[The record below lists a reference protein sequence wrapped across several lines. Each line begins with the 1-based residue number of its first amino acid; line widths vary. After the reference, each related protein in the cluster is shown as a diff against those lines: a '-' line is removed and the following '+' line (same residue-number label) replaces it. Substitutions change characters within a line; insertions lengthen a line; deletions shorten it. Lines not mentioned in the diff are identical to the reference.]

1 MPRFS
6 VRVRLPARALYGTTN
21 GVPFQGGGT
30 VFSLRP
36 PVTICRSVLCP
47 WTETV
52 LYGVGQFGGIESAYG
67 QVAFDSAG
75 NIYGTT
81 AFGGVEGYGD
91 VYELSRA
98 GNSWTGKRTGLRSRH
113 PTRPRTIPASAD
125 SPPQRRIR
133 IRRGSWKGKPLTAWA

>member
-98 GNSWTGKRTGLRSRH
+98 GTVGRANELGCAPVIPQDQELFRQAQTV
-113 PTRPRTIPASAD
+113 RPNDTFA
-125 SPPQRRIR
+125 
-133 IRRGSWKGKPLTAWA
+133 